1 MFLWIW
7 INVQI
12 QFKKNLASSAIH
24 FQSNFTKISTIFH
37 FSRDPIHSN
46 RFEIPKFTRIDRL
59 APTLNLDLAHLTKIT
74 YTHTVIHHLSRSNS
88 STIIALFSREKRVS
102 ACVPRWTCSIIPLA
116 LKFIQ
121 YGRTASLDTFL
132 LLLKTFVHLVPFI
145 VRVAWRCDAM
155 HDTSVPH
162 FLRVFIKT
170 DDEHG
175 ERKSRASRERL
186 LKKGLL
192 ERSTTTTTGTTA
204 TTNDRR
210 RPTDWN
216 IAWEGTGTPVPP
228 RSINLN

>member
-1 MFLWIW
+1 MHLPQSIFNLIS
-7 INVQI
+7 QKYP
-12 QFKKNLASSAIH
+12 QFFISPET
-24 FQSNFTKISTIFH
+24 QSIRIDSKSRNSPEFDIF
-37 FSRDPIHSN
+37 
-46 RFEIPKFTRIDRL
+46 DRL

-88 STIIALFSREKRVS
+88 STIRIILTREESIGVCAPMNLFDYPPRVEIYSIWKNCEPRHVPPPPQDVRASR
-102 ACVPRWTCSIIPLA
+102 PLH
-116 LKFIQ
+116 
-121 YGRTASLDTFL
+121 RS
-132 LLLKTFVHLVPFI
+132 
-145 VRVAWRCDAM
+145 RCDAM

-210 RPTDWN
+210 RPTD
-216 IAWEGTGTPVPP
+216 
-228 RSINLN
+228 